1 MIENFLKTYIIIFP
15 DYFCQK
21 KDSLS
26 PICKIFC
33 RSNNRRAWI
42 SRNDRVSTINQ
53 SRGQRGSVAAKVE
66 GRRALTPFT
75 LFKCE
80 SACMNNDRVYV
91 HRGMWSTH
99 DHNLEVEGRGSWSCA
114 INFAIDFQI
123 PASGKRLAVNDLPTG
138 ITNTPMCCV
147 TLNTG
152 IRADKPMKI
161 SLIKH
166 RLTCIDPLQRV
177 RALCINMHLIKRPV
191 ATRFS
196 IFSLF
201 CRASLQNNYG

>member
-1 MIENFLKTYIIIFP
+1 MN
-15 DYFCQK
+15 
-21 KDSLS
+21 
-26 PICKIFC
+26 
-33 RSNNRRAWI
+33 
-42 SRNDRVSTINQ
+42 NQ
-53 SRGQRGSVAAKVE
+53 SRDQRGSAAAKVE
-66 GRRALTPFT
+66 GQRALTPFT

-91 HRGMWSTH
+91 YRGTKNTC
-99 DHNLEVEGRGSWSCA
+99 DHNLEVEKGEGGGRTGWSCA

-152 IRADKPMKI
+152 IGADKPMKI

-166 RLTCIDPLQRV
+166 RPTCIDPLQRV
-177 RALCINMHLIKRPV
+177 RALCINMHLIKLPV
-191 ATRFS
+191 ETRLS

-201 CRASLQNNYG
+201 CPRELANNYG